1 MKGAAG
7 WGIALVRVVT
17 GVIYVMHGYLGLM
30 VLGPATMAGYVRD
43 LGFPPMLA
51 PALAWY
57 GLAAHLVGGILLV
70 LGLGTRWAALANVP
84 VIASALFLLHWRQG
98 FFMGKDGGYEYTLL
112 LFAVTVGLA
121 LTGGGTAGLARDR
134 R

>member
-1 MKGAAG
+1 VKGAAG

-30 VLGPATMAGYVRD
+30 VLGPATMAGYVKN
-43 LGFPPMLA
+43 LGFPATLA

-57 GLAAHLVGGILLV
+57 GLAAHLLGGALLV
-70 LGLGTRWAALANVP
+70 LGLWTRWAALANVP
-84 VIASALFLLHWRQG
+84 VIAAALFLLHWRQG
-98 FFMGKDGGYEYTLL
+98 FFMGPGGGYEYTLL
-112 LFAVTVGLA
+112 LFAVTVGLV
-121 LTGGGTAGLARDR
+121 LTGGGTAELTRGR